1 MYDGLSVRQY
11 QATKEFIEVINER
24 RSQRNAGPLAW
35 NTAVKFL
42 MARKFDIRR
51 ALALYEQHEI
61 TRNREGLVKL
71 DPSREP
77 LKTELETGKFTI
89 LPTRDPSGAAIAI
102 FTACR
107 HFPLVTTHQTTLQ
120 GVVYQLDV
128 ALDSIETQRCGLVF
142 IYDMTNSKYANFDYD
157 LSQKILTL
165 LKGGYPARLKKVLI
179 VTAPLWFKAPFKIL
193 RLFVREKLRD
203 RVYTVN
209 ISQLCSHIPIGSLPK
224 DLGGSFEV
232 DHKSWLLRCFKS
244 MANRYSDL
252 CDITSPTLTK
262 SESQETPSELISF
275 EEDRSKSENA
285 SNHSARDGQDEI
297 SENAVSVSEKLNVD
311 FEGKELGDDVK
322 GTFDSL
328 ESAADDT
335 CEDDANGES
344 ENYSSSFSQISQN
357 NISIATDPSPTSSE
371 TFTDTTGKTVPPSP
385 QLRRMSVGSISSHDD
400 SLHFDDGH
408 GMRLYEFIE
417 HVRQKGRKGLYEDYA
432 EIKAK
437 APEGTFELSKLKP
450 NLSKNRYT
458 DVLCYD
464 HSRVK
469 LSLIDGD
476 PYSDYINANYVDGYK
491 QKNAFITTQ
500 GPLPRTF
507 SDFWRMVWEQQ
518 ALVVVM
524 TTRAVERGRPK
535 CGQYWPLE
543 EDGAL
548 ECDHFQVFNSSV
560 QENKDYTYSA
570 LIITNTKTEE
580 VREVVHLQFTSWPDY
595 GVPHSAIAMLE
606 FLYKVR
612 EYQSRAVQSLAEK
625 WTGHALGPP
634 IIVHCSAG
642 IGRTGTFCTLDIC
655 IRRLEDVGTIDVR
668 GTVEKIRSQRAYSIQ
683 MPDQYVFCHLALL
696 EYALSEGLIEDVDLT
711 GFNDSGSDSE

>member
-11 QATKEFIEVINER
+11 QATKEFIEVVNEQ

-35 NTAVKFL
+35 NTAVRFL

-61 TRNREGLVKL
+61 TRTREGLAKL
-71 DPSREP
+71 DPAREP
-77 LKTELETGKFTI
+77 LRTELETGKFTL

-107 HFPLVTTHQTTLQ
+107 HFPPVTTHQTTLQ

-128 ALDSIETQRCGLVF
+128 ALDSVETQRCGLVF
-142 IYDMTNSKYANFDYD
+142 IYDMSNSKYANFDYE

-209 ISQLCSHIPIGSLPK
+209 ISQLSSHIPVNSLPK
-224 DLGGSFEV
+224 DLGGSLET
-232 DHKSWLLRCFKS
+232 DHRAWLLRCLKS
-244 MANRYSDL
+244 MANRFSDL

-262 SESQETPSELISF
+262 SDSQETPSELISF
-275 EEDRSKSENA
+275 EEDRSKSENV
-285 SNHSARDGQDEI
+285 SKDCDDEV
-297 SENAVSVSEKLNVD
+297 SDSTTHCMSVSEKHTVD
-311 FEGKELGDDVK
+311 FGEKDPGDDAK
-322 GTFDSL
+322 ETCDSL
-328 ESAADDT
+328 GSAADDT
-335 CEDDANGES
+335 CEDDVNGES

-371 TFTDTTGKTVPPSP
+371 TFTDATGKTVPPSP
-385 QLRRMSVGSISSHDD
+385 QLRRMSVSSISSHDD
-400 SLHFDDGH
+400 SLHFSDGR

-437 APEGTFELSKLKP
+437 APEGTFETSKLKP

-458 DVLCYD
+458 DVLCHD

-469 LSLIDGD
+469 LSLVDGD

-500 GPLPRTF
+500 GPLPKTF
-507 SDFWRMVWEQQ
+507 SDFWRMVWDQQ
-518 ALVVVM
+518 SLVVVM

-535 CGQYWPLE
+535 CGQYWPAE

-548 ECDHFQVFNSSV
+548 ECGQFQVYNGSV

-570 LIITNTKTEE
+570 LIITDTKTGESRD
-580 VREVVHLQFTSWPDY
+580 VAHLQFTSWPDY

-606 FLYKVR
+606 FLFKVR
-612 EYQSRAVQSLAEK
+612 EYQSRAVQSLSQK
-625 WTGHALGPP
+625 WAGHPLGPP

-655 IRRLEDVGTIDVR
+655 IRRLEDVGTIDVQ

-696 EYALSEGLIEDVDLT
+696 EYALSEGLVEDVDLT